1 MPHPAANVTR
11 GLPPASTRSRRHA
24 IFPRLLGVI
33 VVGVVGLGV
42 AAAATFA
49 WGIALTWDF
58 VRTLLEEGADSEDA
72 VVQILEVIDTY
83 LLATVLVILAVGLY
97 ELFIADLPAPGWLVI
112 EDLADLKAKVS
123 DVIVLLLAIKFLG
136 KFLTVDD
143 PLDALWYAIAV
154 TLVGALLIAFRS
166 IRSK

>member
-1 MPHPAANVTR
+1 MV
-11 GLPPASTRSRRHA
+11 
-24 IFPRLLGVI
+24 GVI
-33 VVGVVGLGV
+33 GLGV

-58 VRTLLEEGADSEDA
+58 VRTLVEDGADSSDA

-97 ELFIADLPAPGWLVI
+97 ELFIADLPAPAWLVI

-136 KFLTVDD
+136 KFLTVDE
-143 PLDALWYAIAV
+143 PLDAVWYAIAV
-154 TLVGALLIAFRS
+154 TLVGGLLIAFRS